1 MDAAINLGG
10 TFGFVTCRS
19 VHVVFVALLIGCLGI
34 SWLSLSLSACLIPQ
48 YSFLSVDSERSSLL
62 SFDMLEFISIGLVS
76 AVKFRP
82 CCVFRMDPIMM
93 DLVCPSRCIQVLPW
107 LLFHGRPVPLLVL
120 RSGYF
125 VSFSRPRRLFQ
136 CFCRGASRCC
146 CFVL

>member
-82 CCVFRMDPIMM
+82 CCVFRMDPIDGSNLSVPMHSS
-93 DLVCPSRCIQVLPW
+93 VSVVVLSWSSGSSPCFAIGVFCV
-107 LLFHGRPVPLLVL
+107 LFT
-120 RSGYF
+120 
-125 VSFSRPRRLFQ
+125 VSSSFPM
-136 CFCRGASRCC
+136 
-146 CFVL
+146 